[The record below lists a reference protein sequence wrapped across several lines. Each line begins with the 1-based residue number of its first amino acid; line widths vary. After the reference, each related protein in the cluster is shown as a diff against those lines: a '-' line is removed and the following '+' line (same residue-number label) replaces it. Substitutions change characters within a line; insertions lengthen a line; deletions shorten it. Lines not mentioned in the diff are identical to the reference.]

1 MGRISER
8 RALYYEDDPDYD
20 PFVGVDVNEYL
31 IAEYPHMTLKQ
42 RRAVW
47 HLCQTDGDFNFDPVY
62 EEIDAWVEYVLEQA
76 AKANE
81 QSSRTTED
89 SEDVSN

>member
-1 MGRISER
+1 MSER

-31 IAEYPHMTLKQ
+31 IEEYPHMTLKQ

-47 HLCQTDGDFNFDPVY
+47 RLAQEDGDFNFDAVY
-62 EEIDAWVEYVLEQA
+62 EEIEAWVDYVMENA
-76 AKANE
+76 IV
-81 QSSRTTED
+81 D
-89 SEDVSN
+89 

>member
-1 MGRISER
+1 MGRMSER

-31 IAEYPHMTLKQ
+31 IETYPKMTLKQ

-62 EEIDAWVEYVLEQA
+62 EEIDAWVEYILE
-76 AKANE
+76 KASKPNE
-81 QSSRTTED
+81 
-89 SEDVSN
+89 

>member
-1 MGRISER
+1 MGRMTER
-8 RALYYEDDPDYD
+8 RSLYYEDDPDYN

-31 IAEYPHMTLKQ
+31 IEEYPHMTLKQ

-62 EEIDAWVEYVLEQA
+62 EEIDAWVEFVMENA
-76 AKANE
+76 SKK
-81 QSSRTTED
+81 D
-89 SEDVSN
+89 